1 MAYYKE
7 DAATMGMMGVV
18 R

>member
-1 MAYYKE
+1 
-7 DAATMGMMGVV
+7 MMGVV